1 MIYIKNSKKSIE
13 NEKSGL
19 RVLPLRSPFAKVAK
33 WRSFR
38 ALLARLSNVKTT
50 SCFAAAFAFC

>member
-1 MIYIKNSKKSIE
+1 MIYIKNSEKSIE
-13 NEKSGL
+13 TTILGL
-19 RVLPLRSPFAKVAK
+19 RVLSLHTPFAKVAK
-33 WRSFR
+33 WRSFG